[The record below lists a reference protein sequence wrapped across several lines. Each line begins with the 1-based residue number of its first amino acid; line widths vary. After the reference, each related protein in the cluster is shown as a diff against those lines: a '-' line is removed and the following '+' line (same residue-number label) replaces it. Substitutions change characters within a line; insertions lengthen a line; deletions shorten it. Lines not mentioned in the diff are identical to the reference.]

1 MIRAF
6 LALDLPDTVRATL
19 QAQQFLL
26 PLPRKADPAGFH
38 LTLVFLG
45 EVGDAALEAV
55 HDEFQRLKIAPFPLT
70 VQGLGLFG
78 GERPRVAWA
87 GVAPSDPLMRL
98 QAKADQAARR
108 AGIAP
113 DARRFHPHI
122 TLGRFPPPQVA
133 DLMRLE
139 RAVAEGGGFACPPFT
154 VPGMVLYQSQ
164 SGPQGPRYRVLA
176 DYPFRG

>member
-6 LALDLPDTVRATL
+6 LALALPEAVRSALTV
-19 QAQQFLL
+19 QQFLL

-45 EVGDAALEAV
+45 EVADAALEAA
-55 HDEFQRLKIAPFPLT
+55 HEEFLRLKIAPFDLT

-78 GERPRVAWA
+78 GDRPRVAWA

-98 QAKADQAARR
+98 QAKADHAARR
-108 AGIAP
+108 AGLVP

-122 TLGRFPPPQVA
+122 TLGRFPPPLA
-133 DLMRLE
+133 ETMRLE

-154 VPGMVLYQSQ
+154 VQGMVLYQSQ
-164 SGPQGPRYRVLA
+164 SGPQGPRYRALV
-176 DYPFRG
+176 DYPFSG